1 MKIDRLLLNM
11 IKRSCFPLI
20 LFFDCQGLE
29 TYNADACHFH
39 YVLLLCLRC
48 SRQFN
53 KTRNINKK
61 HQFEE
66 KIVFP
71 DKELDY
77 FLLRISPF
85 MWSSMVLKISF
96 LPLCRPWSTLGEAPI
111 RGAETVTLLAS
122 KLGSCPAEV
131 SLYLQSLCSYG
142 VLPKYKKMKPRS
154 CCQLAFLCLR
164 AVEIPDHIVT

>member
-1 MKIDRLLLNM
+1 MFSTDI
-11 IKRSCFPLI
+11 I
-20 LFFDCQGLE
+20 FDCQGLE

-48 SRQFN
+48 SRQSN

-66 KIVFP
+66 KIVFS

-85 MWSSMVLKISF
+85 MWASMVLKISF

-111 RGAETVTLLAS
+111 RGTETVTLLAS
-122 KLGSCPAEV
+122 KLGRCPAEV
-131 SLYLQSLCSYG
+131 SLDLQSLCCYG
-142 VLPKYKKMKPRS
+142 VLPKYKKMKLLPTCFLMSQSCGNPRP
-154 CCQLAFLCLR
+154 LCDV
-164 AVEIPDHIVT
+164 AKT

>member
-1 MKIDRLLLNM
+1 MFSTDI
-11 IKRSCFPLI
+11 I
-20 LFFDCQGLE
+20 FDCQGLE
-29 TYNADACHFH
+29 TYNEDACHFH

-48 SRQFN
+48 SRQSN

-66 KIVFP
+66 KIVFS

-85 MWSSMVLKISF
+85 MWASMVLNISF
-96 LPLCRPWSTLGEAPI
+96 LPLCRHWSTLGEAPI
-111 RGAETVTLLAS
+111 WWTETLLVS
-122 KLGSCPAEV
+122 KLGSCAVEV

-142 VLPKYKKMKPRS
+142 VLPKYKKDEPKKPLPTCFLMSQS
-154 CCQLAFLCLR
+154 CGNPRQHWDAGK
-164 AVEIPDHIVT
+164 T